1 MRKIIISSAAVL
13 GVLVLTLGAP
23 GTAVA
28 SSGPAIYASE
38 QAGYAVT
45 GAHFQSITTTF
56 KLPDASQ
63 FAKNIG
69 TMTDS
74 VQLWSANYILVAG
87 VTTCT
92 SHNCMA
98 GGKPSPG
105 SKWVFTASVWQ
116 YSSNILQSLDF
127 SVNFYRE
134 LSPGDTVTISI
145 SYGRSADH
153 FHVDDQTTGVKW
165 NATHPDPGDTFKQ
178 GRAGVEFSAPA
189 AGQPVTPSSW
199 GSPVGGFKP
208 PSSETLLQAFSATTL
223 TTTTGVTHSLSY
235 ASWAHHIVYLTSDG
249 TSGGSI
255 EATPHG
261 LGNSGHNFSVYLEP
275 AV

>member
-1 MRKIIISSAAVL
+1 MRRITISSAAVF
-13 GVLVLTLGAP
+13 GVLVLMSGAA

-45 GAHFQSITTTF
+45 GAHFQNITTTF

-98 GGKPSPG
+98 GGRSSPG
-105 SKWVFTASVWQ
+105 NKWVFTASVWV
-116 YSSNILQSLDF
+116 YSGNILHGLNF

-134 LSPGDTVTISI
+134 FSPGDTVTLSI
-145 SYGRSADH
+145 NYAHSTDQ

-165 NATHPDPGDTFKQ
+165 TATYSDPGDIFKQ

-199 GSPVGGFKP
+199 GSPAGGFKA
-208 PSSETLLQAFSATTL
+208 PSSETLLQAFSSTTL
-223 TTTTGVTHSLSY
+223 TTTSGLTHSLSY
-235 ASWAHHIVYLTSDG
+235 ASWKHHIVYLTSG
-249 TSGGSI
+249 GGSI
-255 EATPHG
+255 EAAPHG

>member
-1 MRKIIISSAAVL
+1 MRKITASFAALCTVTLMLSAA
-13 GVLVLTLGAP
+13 
-23 GTAVA
+23 GTAQA
-28 SSGPAIYASE
+28 ATGPAIYASE

-45 GAHFQSITTTF
+45 GAHFRNITTTF
-56 KLPDASQ
+56 KLPDASR

-98 GGKPSPG
+98 GGKPAPG
-105 SKWVFTASVWQ
+105 NKWVFTASVWL
-116 YSSNILQSLDF
+116 YSGNILHGLNF
-127 SVNFYRE
+127 SVNFFRE
-134 LSPGDTVTISI
+134 FSPGDTVTLSI
-145 SYGRSADH
+145 NYAHSTDH
-153 FHVDDQTTGVKW
+153 FSVDDQTTGVKW
-165 NATHPDPGDTFKQ
+165 TATYSDPGDAFSQ

-199 GSPVGGFKP
+199 GSPAGGFKA
-208 PSSETLLQAFSATTL
+208 PSSETLQQAFSATTL
-223 TTTTGVTHSLSY
+223 TTTAGVTNSLSY
-235 ASWAHHIVYLTSDG
+235 ASWKHHVVYLTSG
-249 TSGGSI
+249 GGSI
-255 EATPHG
+255 EAAPHG
-261 LGNSGHNFSVYLEP
+261 LASSGKNFTVYLEP